1 MLYCILVNVRD
12 PGQYPAHLT
21 WQLHQIGLRWYYLD
35 EWLVLFCADFF
46 LFNSGFSWSLVVA
59 RGHPE
64 TTLFQGDRVGA
75 PPKHDLVHKFIN
87 PCKKNPDKGREGTTN
102 SDDVVHEGPTE
113 KKTIIGSSFEG
124 SFGFF
129 TTQLALRK
137 RRKESWEVARLLWL
151 VCLQ

>member
-1 MLYCILVNVRD
+1 M
-12 PGQYPAHLT
+12 T
-21 WQLHQIGLRWYYLD
+21 
-35 EWLVLFCADFF
+35 
-46 LFNSGFSWSLVVA
+46 S
-59 RGHPE
+59 
-64 TTLFQGDRVGA
+64 FQGDRVGA

-129 TTQLALRK
+129 YNSIGSKKKKEGVLRSSEALVISLSAVRK
-137 RRKESWEVARLLWL
+137 KKLSN
-151 VCLQ
+151 